1 MKAAKM
7 LTILLLAL
15 CLMFWHAEVSGAEP
29 MGTAWTYQGRLLDS
43 NGPSDGMYD
52 FQFKLYDD
60 ANVIDG
66 NQVGSDVNVPDVD
79 VIDGYFTV
87 VLEFGSDVFNGD
99 ARWLEIEVR
108 QADSNDPNDFIA
120 LNPRQEVTPT
130 PYALQTRGIFVDGAG
145 NVGIGTDIPFERLE
159 VDHGNLLVRGT
170 ESFDSADEESFVFLG
185 DNHHYIK
192 SGWGFGVSIGTW
204 GVDPAIVVRETTGH
218 VGIGT
223 IDPQKNLSIQ
233 STRPQIALVENGGDV
248 GILEFHEQE
257 NQLRLQYWTD
267 YGATWMRDMMVLD
280 GNTGNVGIGTR
291 DPGSRL
297 DIKAASGYSDGGLR
311 ITSSINDNQV
321 ITLQDATPG
330 DQGLITVKGGG
341 TNKITLRANGD
352 TYFNGGNVGIGT
364 ATPGKT
370 LTIQSNR
377 PQIALVENGGD
388 AGVLEFHEEER
399 QLRFQYWT
407 DYGSTWDTTMMTLDG
422 DTGRVGIGTTS
433 PNQRLDVVGD
443 AVFSGKVGVGTTSPG
458 ANLDVKSSST
468 SNDVIKAH
476 ASDGSELFNV
486 IELFNGD
493 GAVHIKDKT
502 GTYKIKLSSSGY
514 SFFNGGNV
522 GIGDVGV
529 PQEKLVVRGNILVK
543 SESTGADV
551 LELGQGL
558 DYAEG
563 FDVTEN
569 SGIEPGTVLVI
580 DSENPGKLTVS
591 QLAYDSKVAGI
602 VAGAN
607 GVGSGVRLGVGQF
620 DYDVALA
627 GRVYCKVDA
636 TEEAIYAGDQ
646 LTTSETAGYAM
657 KAIDHERARGAILG
671 KAMESLAK
679 GKKGKILVLVTLQ

>member
-1 MKAAKM
+1 MKTVKI
-7 LTILLLAL
+7 LTILLLSL
-15 CLMFWHAEVSGAEP
+15 CLMFWHAEVSAEP
-29 MGTAWTYQGRLLDS
+29 MGTAFTYQGRLLDA

-52 FQFKLYDD
+52 FQFKLYDN

-108 QADSNDPNDFIA
+108 QADSNDPNDFIT
-120 LNPRQEVTPT
+120 LSPRQEVTPT

-185 DNHHYIK
+185 DNNHYIK

-204 GVDPAIVVRETTGH
+204 GVDPAIVVRETTGR

-233 STRPQIALVENGGDV
+233 AARPQIALVENGGDA

-257 NQLRLQYWTD
+257 NQLRLQYWAD

-330 DQGLITVKGGG
+330 DQGQITVKGGG
-341 TNKITLRANGD
+341 TNKIILRANGD

-364 ATPGKT
+364 TTPGKT
-370 LTIQSNR
+370 LTVQSNR
-377 PQIALVENGGD
+377 PQIALVENGGN
-388 AGVLEFHEEER
+388 AGILEFNEQER
-399 QLRFQYWT
+399 QLRLQYWT
-407 DYGSTWDTTMMTLDG
+407 DYGSIWDTTMMTLDG
-422 DTGRVGIGTTS
+422 DTGRVGIGT
-433 PNQRLDVVGD
+433 D
-443 AVFSGKVGVGTTSPG
+443 SPG
-458 ANLDVKSSST
+458 AKLDVRSSSIN
-468 SNDVIKAH
+468 SDVIEAH

-486 IELFNGD
+486 REGAFGD
-493 GAVHIKDKT
+493 GDVYIKDRT
-502 GTYKIKLSSSGY
+502 GTSMIRLSSSGY
-514 SFFNGGNV
+514 SYFKGANV
-522 GIGDVGV
+522 AIGDVGV
-529 PQEKLVVRGNILVK
+529 PLEKLVVRGNILVK

-551 LELGQGL
+551 LELGEGL

-563 FDVTEN
+563 FDVTDRTD
-569 SGIEPGTVLVI
+569 IEPGTVLVI
-580 DSENPGKLTVS
+580 DSENPGKLMVS
-591 QLAYDSKVAGI
+591 HSAYDSKVAGI

-636 TEEAIYAGDQ
+636 TKEAVQAGDQ
-646 LTTSETAGYAM
+646 LTTSGTAGHAM
-657 KAIDHERARGAILG
+657 KANDYDRARGAVLG

-679 GKKGKILVLVTLQ
+679 GSKGKILVLVTLQ

>member
-1 MKAAKM
+1 
-7 LTILLLAL
+7 
-15 CLMFWHAEVSGAEP
+15 
-29 MGTAWTYQGRLLDS
+29 
-43 NGPSDGMYD
+43 MYD

-185 DNHHYIK
+185 DNNHYIK

-233 STRPQIALVENGGDV
+233 STRPQIALVESGGGAGV
-248 GILEFHEQE
+248 LEFHEQE
-257 NQLRLQYWTD
+257 NQLRL
-267 YGATWMRDMMVLD
+267 
-280 GNTGNVGIGTR
+280 
-291 DPGSRL
+291 
-297 DIKAASGYSDGGLR
+297 
-311 ITSSINDNQV
+311 
-321 ITLQDATPG
+321 
-330 DQGLITVKGGG
+330 
-341 TNKITLRANGD
+341 
-352 TYFNGGNVGIGT
+352 
-364 ATPGKT
+364 
-370 LTIQSNR
+370 
-377 PQIALVENGGD
+377 
-388 AGVLEFHEEER
+388 
-399 QLRFQYWT
+399 QYWT

-422 DTGRVGIGTTS
+422 DTGRVGIGTDN
-433 PNQRLDVVGD
+433 PGAKLDVR
-443 AVFSGKVGVGTTSPG
+443 
-458 ANLDVKSSST
+458 SSST
-468 SNDVIKAH
+468 NSDVIEAH

-486 IELFNGD
+486 IELYNGD
-493 GAVHIKDKT
+493 GAVHIKDRT

-529 PQEKLVVRGNILVK
+529 PLKKLVVRGNILVK

-563 FDVTEN
+563 FDVTE
-569 SGIEPGTVLVI
+569 STDIEPGTVLVI
-580 DSENPGKLTVS
+580 DSENPGKLRVGQS
-591 QLAYDSKVAGI
+591 AYDSKVAGI

-607 GVGSGVRLGVGQF
+607 GMGSGVRLGVGQF

-636 TEEAIYAGDQ
+636 TEEAVHAGDQ
-646 LTTSETAGYAM
+646 LTTSETPGHAM
-657 KAIDHERARGAILG
+657 KATDYDRARGAVLG
-671 KAMESLAK
+671 KAMESLEK
-679 GKKGKILVLVTLQ
+679 GKKGKILVLETLQ

>member
-1 MKAAKM
+1 M
-7 LTILLLAL
+7 LTIFISAFAVV
-15 CLMFWHAEVSGAEP
+15 FWQAEVSKAEP
-29 MGTAWTYQGRLLDS
+29 MGTAWTYQGRLLDA
-43 NGPSDGMYD
+43 NGPPDGMYD
-52 FQFKLYDD
+52 FQFKLYDN

-87 VLEFGSDVFNGD
+87 VLEFGCDVFNGD

-108 QADSNDPNDFIA
+108 QADSNDSNDF
-120 LNPRQEVTPT
+120 LTLSPRQEVTPT

-145 NVGIGTDIPFERLE
+145 NVGIGTDIPFERLDI
-159 VDHGNLLVRGT
+159 DHGNLLVQGIG
-170 ESFDSADEESFVFLG
+170 SFDTDGEEGFVYLG
-185 DNHHYIK
+185 NTHHYIK
-192 SGWGFGVSIGTW
+192 SEWGLGVSIGTW
-204 GVDPAIVVRETTGH
+204 GVDPALVIRNSTGR

-223 IDPQKNLSIQ
+223 TEPQKNLSIQ
-233 STRPQIALVENGGDV
+233 ATRPQIALVENGGDA

-257 NQLRLQYWTD
+257 NQLRLQYWAD

-297 DIKAASGYSDGGLR
+297 DIKAASGYSNGGLR

-330 DQGLITVKGGG
+330 DQGQITVKEGG
-341 TNKITLRANGD
+341 TNKIILRANGD

-364 ATPGKT
+364 TTPEKK

-377 PQIALVENGGD
+377 PQIALVENGGN
-388 AGVLEFHEEER
+388 AGILEFHEQER
-399 QLRFQYWT
+399 QLRLQYWT

-422 DTGRVGIGTTS
+422 DSGRVGIGTMD
-433 PNQRLDVVGD
+433 PRAKLDVSSPGESED
-443 AVFSGKVGVGTTSPG
+443 AIIARGSSGQGMFLVTQDDFGNGKVFVQ
-458 ANLDVKSSST
+458 D
-468 SNDVIKAH
+468 
-476 ASDGSELFNV
+476 AS
-486 IELFNGD
+486 GD
-493 GAVHIKDKT
+493 T
-502 GTYKIKLSSSGY
+502 KIQISAYGNSIFK
-514 SFFNGGNV
+514 GGRV

-529 PQEKLVVRGNILVK
+529 PEEKLVVRGNILVK

-563 FDVTEN
+563 FDVTDRTD
-569 SGIEPGTVLVI
+569 IEPGTVLVI
-580 DSENPGKLTVS
+580 DPENPGKLTVS
-591 QLAYDSKVAGI
+591 LSAYDSKVAGI

-607 GVGSGVRLGVGQF
+607 GMGSGVRLGVGQF

-627 GRVYCKVDA
+627 GRVYCKVDT
-636 TEEAIYAGDQ
+636 TEEAVQAGDQ
-646 LTTSETAGYAM
+646 LTTSGTAGHAM
-657 KAIDHERARGAILG
+657 KASDYDRARGAVLG
-671 KAMESLAK
+671 KAMESLEK